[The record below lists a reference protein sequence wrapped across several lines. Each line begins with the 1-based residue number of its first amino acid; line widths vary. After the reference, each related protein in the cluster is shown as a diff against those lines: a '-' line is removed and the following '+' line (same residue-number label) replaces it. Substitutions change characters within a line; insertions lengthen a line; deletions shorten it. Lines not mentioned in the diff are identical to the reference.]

1 LKHSVSTAP
10 RRQTHLDSVAAA
22 PPPFSATAFLEWAGG
37 QKAIVRYGKGDAIF
51 TQGDPC
57 QHVLYIWSGGVTV
70 SARSAV
76 GREAVVAVLGTGD
89 FFGEGCLAGQPLRNR
104 SAVAIKPS
112 AVVPV
117 ERRAMAH
124 LLQHQHGLSDRF
136 ISHVLTR
143 HIRMEEDL
151 VGQLFGAA
159 EMRLARTL
167 LRMARYGEA
176 DAPAWVVPRIPAKKL
191 AEMAGTTPVR
201 TQVCLES
208 FSKRQFIEYCD
219 DGRLKINSS
228 LLTVVLRD

>member
-1 LKHSVSTAP
+1 VS
-10 RRQTHLDSVAAA
+10 
-22 PPPFSATAFLEWAGG
+22 PPFSAKAFLGWAGG
-37 QKAIVRYGKGDAIF
+37 QRANVRYRQGDAIF

-70 SARSAV
+70 SARSKV
-76 GREAVVAVLGTGD
+76 GKEAVVAVLGTGD
-89 FFGEGCLAGQPLRNR
+89 FFGEGCLAGQPLRDR

-117 ERRAMAH
+117 ERLAMAR

-143 HIRMEEDL
+143 HIRIEEDL
-151 VGQLFGAA
+151 IDQLFGAA

-176 DAPAWVVPRIPAKKL
+176 DAPAWVVPRIRAEKL
-191 AEMAGTTPVR
+191 AEMAGTTGIR
-201 TQVCLES
+201 AKLCLES
-208 FSKRQFIEYCD
+208 FRKRRFIEYRD
-219 DGRLKINSS
+219 DGRLKINHS

>member
-1 LKHSVSTAP
+1 M
-10 RRQTHLDSVAAA
+10 
-22 PPPFSATAFLEWAGG
+22 
-37 QKAIVRYGKGDAIF
+37 RYGQGDAIF

-57 QHVLYIWSGGVTV
+57 QHVLYIWSGGVKV
-70 SARSAV
+70 SAQSRV
-76 GREAVVAVLGTGD
+76 GKEAVVAVLGTGD

-117 ERRAMAH
+117 ERRAMAR

-151 VGQLFGAA
+151 VDQLFGAA

-167 LRMARYGEA
+167 LRMARYGET
-176 DAPAWVVPRIPAKKL
+176 DAPAWIVPRIPAEKL
-191 AEMAGTTPVR
+191 AEMAGTTGVR
-201 TQVCLES
+201 AKVCLES
-208 FSKRQFIEYCD
+208 FSKQRFIEYRD
-219 DGRLKINSS
+219 DGRLKINRS

>member
-1 LKHSVSTAP
+1 M
-10 RRQTHLDSVAAA
+10 Q
-22 PPPFSATAFLEWAGG
+22 PPFSAQAFLEWAGG
-37 QKAIVRYGKGDAIF
+37 QGAIVRYGQGDAIF

-57 QHVLYIWSGGVTV
+57 QHVLYILSGGVTV
-70 SARSAV
+70 SAKSRV

-117 ERRAMAH
+117 EKRAMAR
-124 LLQHQHGLSDRF
+124 LLHDQHGLAERF

-151 VGQLFGAA
+151 VDQLFGAA

-167 LRMARYGEA
+167 LRMTRYGDA
-176 DAPAWVVPRIPAKKL
+176 DAPDWTVPSIPAERL
-191 AEMAGTTPVR
+191 AEMAGMTGVR
-201 TQVCLES
+201 AELCLER
-208 FSKRQFIEYCD
+208 FSKQGFIEYCE
-219 DGRLKINSS
+219 DGRLRINRS
-228 LLTVVLRD
+228 LLSVVLRD